1 MPAHAVV
8 PCTLPCHANLHR
20 SSTRATPTHATP
32 TCALYRS
39 RVQVYGRPGD
49 LAALREEL
57 AIAPE
62 HTLLL
67 WPGEGA
73 LTVGRHVES
82 EG

>member
-1 MPAHAVV
+1 MRPVS
-8 PCTLPCHANLHR
+8 L
-20 SSTRATPTHATP
+20 
-32 TCALYRS
+32 
-39 RVQVYGRPGD
+39 VQVYGRPGD

-73 LTVGRHVES
+73 LTVARHVES

>member
-1 MPAHAVV
+1 MLT
-8 PCTLPCHANLHR
+8 CTARALKRRLRTLER
-20 SSTRATPTHATP
+20 SSVRPVW
-32 TCALYRS
+32 L
-39 RVQVYGRPGD
+39 VQVYGRPGD

-82 EG
+82 

>member
-1 MPAHAVV
+1 M
-8 PCTLPCHANLHR
+8 
-20 SSTRATPTHATP
+20 
-32 TCALYRS
+32 
-39 RVQVYGRPGD
+39 QVYGRPGD

-82 EG
+82 